1 MNNLCATG
9 NLGQDCK
16 TNNVSGTAVC
26 NFSVAM
32 KSGFGEKAQTVWLDC
47 SLWGKA
53 AEGKLPEYLVK
64 GQQVA
69 VSGELSTFEADNGKT
84 YLKLRCNSVDLV
96 GGKAEAAPAPQQRQP
111 APQQSAPAP
120 SGQMP
125 PPVDD
130 FDDDIPF

>member
-1 MNNLCATG
+1 MNVLTATG

-16 TNNVSGTAVC
+16 TNNASGTAVC

-32 KSGFGEKAQTVWLDC
+32 KSGFGDKAQTVWLDC
-47 SLWGKA
+47 ALWGKA

-96 GGKAEAAPAPQQRQP
+96 GGKADAAPAQNKPAPQQ
-111 APQQSAPAP
+111 APAP
-120 SGQMP
+120 AGNMP